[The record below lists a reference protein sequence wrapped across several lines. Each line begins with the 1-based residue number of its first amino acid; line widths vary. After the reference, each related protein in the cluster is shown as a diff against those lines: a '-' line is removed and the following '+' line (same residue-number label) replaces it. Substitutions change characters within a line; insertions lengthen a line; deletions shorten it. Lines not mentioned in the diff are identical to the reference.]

1 MLSVPLRVGVHYCTR
16 TYTTVQSFPFLG
28 TLPFSLSPAAA
39 PMAPPESA
47 ALLLRTLM
55 TAESQVIS
63 GSVVLSGASKDE

>member
-1 MLSVPLRVGVHYCTR
+1 M
-16 TYTTVQSFPFLG
+16 G
-28 TLPFSLSPAAA
+28 TLPFGLSPAAA

>member
-16 TYTTVQSFPFLG
+16 TYTTVQSFLGHPSFTPFPGRVL
-28 TLPFSLSPAAA
+28 LD
-39 PMAPPESA
+39 PPEFA

-63 GSVVLSGASKDE
+63 GSVVLCGASKDE